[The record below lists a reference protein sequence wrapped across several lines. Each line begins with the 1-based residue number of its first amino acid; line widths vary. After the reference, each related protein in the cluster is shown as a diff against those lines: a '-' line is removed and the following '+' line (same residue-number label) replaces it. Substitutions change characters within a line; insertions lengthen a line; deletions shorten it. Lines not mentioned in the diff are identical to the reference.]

1 MVKFIF
7 TELIPNSVN
16 TLIIDITSKLHV
28 SRVVNAKLLLEWRTF
43 KFFTR
48 LEERVL
54 QTQFIT
60 ISRAEIRIISEFFA
74 PKDLT

>member
-1 MVKFIF
+1 MVKFIL

-28 SRVVNAKLLLEWRTF
+28 SRVVNAKLLFEWRTF

-60 ISRAEIRIISEFFA
+60 IGRAEIRIISEFFA